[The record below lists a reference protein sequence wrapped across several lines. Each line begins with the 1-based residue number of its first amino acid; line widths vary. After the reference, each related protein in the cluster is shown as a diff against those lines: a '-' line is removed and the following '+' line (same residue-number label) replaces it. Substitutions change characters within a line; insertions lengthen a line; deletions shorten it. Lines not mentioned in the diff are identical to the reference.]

1 MSEAEKEALQPS
13 ELPVTLS
20 GLDKRQCLQCARL
33 YSPKR
38 RHQTFCSVACRVAH
52 FRSEA
57 PPKIVKRKAPP
68 AKPRE
73 PKDGLRC
80 KICTDFIDSREGWR
94 VNCKSCDRLRMLAWH
109 NPARCTLKGCIVC
122 MNAELAR
129 SPEFVAAW
137 EAESGNEP

>member
-1 MSEAEKEALQPS
+1 MPDVSKTCPNCGEIF
-13 ELPVTLS
+13 VS
-20 GLDKRQCLQCARL
+20 GKPRQNFCSRKCQSAAANA
-33 YSPKR
+33 R
-38 RHQTFCSVACRVAH
+38 RHAKTG
-52 FRSEA
+52 
-57 PPKIVKRKAPP
+57 KAKAVPVR
-68 AKPRE
+68 PRE

-109 NPARCTLKGCIVC
+109 NPVRCTLKGCIVC
-122 MNAELAR
+122 MNADLAR